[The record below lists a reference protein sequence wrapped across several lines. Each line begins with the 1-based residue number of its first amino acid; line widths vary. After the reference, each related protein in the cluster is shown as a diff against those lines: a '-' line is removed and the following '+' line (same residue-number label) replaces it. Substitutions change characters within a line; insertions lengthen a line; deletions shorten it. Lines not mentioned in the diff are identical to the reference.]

1 MKDLT
6 LMTPAELQLAE
17 SELTAIVNN
26 MLEFKQLTAVR
37 KELTERKKVWRPE
50 VLRIVES
57 TGKDAGT
64 FRTKFETP
72 IGWKHRTRE
81 QTAQTIDVVSFDI
94 IV

>member
-1 MKDLT
+1 MKDLSI
-6 LMTPAELQLAE
+6 MTPAELQRAE
-17 SELTAIVNN
+17 SE
-26 MLEFKQLTAVR
+26 LTAVR

-94 IV
+94 II